1 MDAKKLFPLGGVVF
15 VALVVITI
23 VGVGGSTPGTDASAA
38 ELASFYDDN
47 AIRQGIGSFM
57 LAASVPFIV
66 FFGIGLAGML
76 GTRPGSALSAWGSV
90 LLTGTTLV
98 AGAVLLT
105 AMIHFAL
112 ANAGDEQLG
121 PGALQALNSLDG
133 NTWMAFNPAFGVM
146 MLGAAG
152 SLLSARVLVPAGWIA
167 LVLGVASFVPFAD
180 FFALLGSLLWIA
192 AVSIALGRREHAPRR
207 EALAT
212 TS

>member
-1 MDAKKLFPLGGVVF
+1 
-15 VALVVITI
+15 
-23 VGVGGSTPGTDASAA
+23 
-38 ELASFYDDN
+38 
-47 AIRQGIGSFM
+47 
-57 LAASVPFIV
+57 
-66 FFGIGLAGML
+66 ML

-207 EALAT
+207 EPLAT